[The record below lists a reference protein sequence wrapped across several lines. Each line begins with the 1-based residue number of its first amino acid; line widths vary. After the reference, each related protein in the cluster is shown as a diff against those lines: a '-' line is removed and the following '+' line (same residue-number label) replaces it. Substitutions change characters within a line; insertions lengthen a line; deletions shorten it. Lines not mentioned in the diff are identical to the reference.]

1 MRPLRLMME
10 GFGSYR
16 ERTEVDLSDVSY
28 FVLTGPTGAGKST
41 VIDALCFALYGTVPR
56 WGKGNVIRNA
66 LAPSTTECRV
76 CLVFEAAGGRYA
88 AARMLRRDP
97 RGNVHTKQAR
107 LDRLAGTVAPDV
119 ELEKLLDDGPESLVD
134 GPDEMVAAVTRL
146 LGIGYEHFTQC
157 VLLPQGRFAEFLHA
171 KPSDRQDLLIEL
183 LAYAVYEQ
191 VGSLARERAKIAGA
205 EHDAVS
211 RRLAELGPVSDLQIR
226 AAARRVEQLEA
237 LVPEVDAAVEALD
250 ELRERWGEV
259 SRLAS
264 TSQEQ
269 LAGLAA
275 LGMPSGVAELA
286 TSLAA
291 ADESV
296 SQRAAAA
303 EKADEAETAAETLAG
318 SLPPAETLRRWSEGY
333 QRQAVLQADLE
344 SRRDRCLRAQTTESE
359 LARELAVAEASLT
372 AAETALAATEQAHR
386 AVALAADLHTGEP
399 CPVCRQPVPSLPH
412 HDVPADLNTAR
423 AAVKS
428 ARSALAAAQTRL
440 NVAAGD
446 LAAARNAVEER
457 ERQLAEIVAVLDGA
471 PPQDSVAAALT
482 AREAADK
489 ALAEARSAARA
500 ARSGVLDAQRRRS
513 SLHDAERAAWSALR
527 AARDRFVTLDAPA
540 VDGLDL
546 AQAWQT
552 LLDWATSRHTELM
565 MSAERLDREVA
576 ELRAEG
582 GRASEALRQ
591 LLAGHGIELGA
602 ARGSGAAGSGAA
614 GRSDGA
620 GRSGAAGKLGTG
632 KLGAA
637 GKSGTAGSAVG
648 EGTVAQQAPA
658 ALAAHRE
665 GARRDLADLHARRDE
680 AQGLAKDVTRLKQQ
694 RDVADKLGLL
704 LRSDGFERWL
714 CASALDSLVI
724 EASETLLRLSGGQYE
739 LDRGERNELFVID
752 HNDAATRRPVNTLSG
767 GETFQASLS
776 LALALS
782 RQVVGL
788 SAGRRSLDSMFLDEG
803 FGTLDESTL
812 DVVASTLEQLA
823 GDTDRVVGVV
833 THVPALAE
841 RIPVQFAVTR
851 NGASSAVRRL

>member
-28 FVLTGPTGAGKST
+28 FVLTGPTGSGKST

-88 AARMLRRDP
+88 AARMLKRDS

-119 ELEKLLDDGPESLVD
+119 ELEKLLDDGPTSLVD

-205 EHDAVS
+205 EHDAAS
-211 RRLAELGPVSDLQIR
+211 RRLAALGPVSDSQIS
-226 AAARRVEQLEA
+226 AASRRVEQLDA
-237 LVPEVDAAVEALD
+237 LVPEVDAAVESLN
-250 ELRERWGEV
+250 ELRGHWGEAN
-259 SRLAS
+259 RLAS
-264 TSQEQ
+264 TTREQ
-269 LAGLAA
+269 LAA
-275 LGMPSGVAELA
+275 LGSLRMPSGVSELA
-286 TSLAA
+286 TSLAV
-291 ADESV
+291 ADEFASKC
-296 SQRAAAA
+296 AAAA
-303 EKADEAETAAETLAG
+303 EEADAAETAAESSAA
-318 SLPPAETLRRWSEGY
+318 SLPPAETLRRWSEAY
-333 QRQAVLQADLE
+333 QREAALRVDLE
-344 SRRDRCLRAQTTESE
+344 SRRSRCQRAEATESE
-359 LARELAVAEASLT
+359 QARELATAEASLA
-372 AAETALAATEQAHR
+372 AAEAALAATEQAHR
-386 AVALAADLHTGEP
+386 AVALAADLRTGEP

-423 AAVKS
+423 AAVKAAKS
-428 ARSALAAAQTRL
+428 VIADARTRL
-440 NVAAGD
+440 NTAARD

-457 ERQLAEIVAVLDGA
+457 ERQLAEIVAVLGGA
-471 PPQDSVAAALT
+471 PSRAEVDTTLAAQ
-482 AREAADK
+482 EAAGK
-489 ALAEARSAARA
+489 ALADARSAARA
-500 ARSGVLDAQRRRS
+500 ARAGVLDAQRRRS
-513 SLHDAERAAWSALR
+513 SLHDAEQAAWSALR
-527 AARDRFVTLDAPA
+527 AARDRLVALDAPA

-552 LLDWATSRHTELM
+552 LLDWAASRHTELI
-565 MSAERLDREVA
+565 MSAERLDSDVA

-582 GRASEALRQ
+582 GRASESLRQ

-602 ARGSGAAGSGAA
+602 ARGSGAAAS
-614 GRSDGA
+614 
-620 GRSGAAGKLGTG
+620 KLGTG
-632 KLGAA
+632 SAAGEGAA
-637 GKSGTAGSAVG
+637 T
-648 EGTVAQQAPA
+648 QQAPA
-658 ALAAHRE
+658 VLAAHRE
-665 GARRDLADLHARRDE
+665 GARRDLADLHSRRDE
-680 AQGLAKDVTRLKQQ
+680 AQGLAGDVARLKQQ

-851 NGASSAVRRL
+851 NGASSTVRRHT